1 MSLAQDASR
10 REKSIFCVETA
21 NSSDEALCY
30 VQSEKKVSYKED
42 LQMKSVIL
50 NGLYME
56 EPEKAH
62 QYIKEKLNLPD
73 RYENNLDTLQD
84 CLNDMQNTHIEVFH
98 STGRSEYFQEIMQ
111 VFRDAGRE
119 NDDII
124 ITLE

>member
-1 MSLAQDASR
+1 
-10 REKSIFCVETA
+10 
-21 NSSDEALCY
+21 
-30 VQSEKKVSYKED
+30 
-42 LQMKSVIL
+42 MKSVIL

-62 QYIKEKLNLPD
+62 QYIKEKLDLPD

-98 STGRSEYFQEIMQ
+98 SKGRSEYFQEIMQ